1 MATGIFKNTKVSGA
15 SSTGSGSTL
24 YTVPSGKYSVIHS
37 IYITNTYNL
46 EDLYVNIVI
55 DDGAGNEFHVA
66 YLYPVQANLGALL
79 ERPINLN
86 DGEIVKV
93 KASRA
98 SSLDVVV
105 NVLEFTP

>member
-1 MATGIFKNTKVSGA
+1 M
-15 SSTGSGSTL
+15 
-24 YTVPSGKYSVIHS
+24 
-37 IYITNTYNL
+37 
-46 EDLYVNIVI
+46 NIVI

-66 YLYPVQANLGALL
+66 YLYPVQANLGLTP

-105 NVLEFTP
+105 NVLEFAVKRDNRCLHWKN